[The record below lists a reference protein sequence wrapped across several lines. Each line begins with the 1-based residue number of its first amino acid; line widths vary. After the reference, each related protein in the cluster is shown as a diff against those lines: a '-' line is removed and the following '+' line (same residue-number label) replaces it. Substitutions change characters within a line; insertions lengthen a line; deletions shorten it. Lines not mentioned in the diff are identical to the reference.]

1 MVDKIFKNEK
11 IRHTLCTIANVLT
24 FLIALVALI
33 VSITSMVVRSS
44 LSEKTMK
51 DIVATIDVNSEDTT
65 IDEWIYMY
73 FESHYDSEYLI
84 EFMVTQEAVAS
95 VLDNTDFTSFV
106 ADKLIDYSQ
115 DILYNTG
122 TGVFSSD
129 EFMDFIEAN
138 ELAIS
143 EATGR
148 YYIPGEFDI
157 MREYFLTMDMFD
169 DITASAIC
177 RKIGVPVEK
186 IRLIAAEKTTT
197 MGFVIMGIALA
208 LMFALNYK
216 KIHSAISRSGAIAIT
231 VGALYI
237 IIRYIFT
244 AICEGVAHRIG
255 MGASLVNNIASPVT
269 SIIGTHGF
277 ILAGIG
283 IALVLS
289 AIGIEALIRHFS
301 KD

>member
-1 MVDKIFKNEK
+1 MLDKIFKNEK
-11 IRHTLCTIANVLT
+11 IKHRLCTIANVIT

-33 VSITSMVVRSS
+33 AAITSMVVRSS

-84 EFMVTQEAVAS
+84 EFMVTQEAVAA
-95 VLDNTDFTSFV
+95 VLDNTDFTAFV

-115 DILYNTG
+115 DILHNTG
-122 TGVFSSD
+122 TGMFSSD

-138 ELAIS
+138 EMAIS

-177 RKIGVPVEK
+177 RKIGIPIEK
-186 IRLIAAEKTTT
+186 IRLIASEKTTT
-197 MGFVIMGIALA
+197 VSFIIMGIAVA
-208 LMFALNYK
+208 LIFALNYK
-216 KIHSAISRSGAIAIT
+216 KIHSAISRCGAIALT
-231 VGALYI
+231 VGGLYI
-237 IIRYIFT
+237 LLRYIFT
-244 AICEGVAHRIG
+244 AVCEGVSHRIG

-269 SIIGTHGF
+269 SIIGMHGY
-277 ILAGIG
+277 ILAAIG
-283 IALVLS
+283 IVLIFS
-289 AIGIEALIRHFS
+289 AIGVEALIRYFS